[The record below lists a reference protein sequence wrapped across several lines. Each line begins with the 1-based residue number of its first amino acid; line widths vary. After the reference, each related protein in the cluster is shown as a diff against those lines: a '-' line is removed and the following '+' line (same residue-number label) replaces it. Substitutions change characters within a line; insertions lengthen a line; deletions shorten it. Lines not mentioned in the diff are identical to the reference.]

1 MTDGGDPVYQPW
13 SPGYHAPDAVD
24 RAILATRQAVFPL
37 LGLDPADPRD

>member
-1 MTDGGDPVYQPW
+1 MTDHADPGYQPW
-13 SPGYHAPDAVD
+13 RPGFDAPDAVD